1 MPLALLSDKLGVEL
15 KRRKELTAAAAAA
28 AAAAT
33 SGAERK
39 VASARGGLPR
49 PRTCESS
56 AAALS

>member
-1 MPLALLSDKLGVEL
+1 MPFVLLSDKLGVEL

-49 PRTCESS
+49 PRTCENS

>member
-1 MPLALLSDKLGVEL
+1 MPFVLLSDKLGVEL
-15 KRRKELTAAAAAA
+15 KRRKELTA